1 MTGPLIIRRQG
12 VAPAVAVGGRPVE
25 VDLAL
30 TQDAARTLA
39 VSKAAF
45 VGASDNRNLYLVWLL
60 RVPLSRGWR
69 FRPLPPGEMFIRT
82 VWWALR

>member
-1 MTGPLIIRRQG
+1 MMRRQG

-39 VSKAAF
+39 VSKAAV
-45 VGASDNRNLYLVWLL
+45 VGASDNRNLYLVWLESP
-60 RVPLSRGWR
+60 VEQG
-69 FRPLPPGEMFIRT
+69 MAI
-82 VWWALR
+82 